1 MLKDA
6 FICHASEDKRLA
18 RSVWIR
24 LSQYGVTAW
33 LDEAEMSAGDILVQ
47 KIATAIHTSHWFIA
61 LLTPT
66 SVTKKWVRFELNQ
79 AMDREIREG
88 RTFIIPVVAD
98 DCEIPAYLR
107 NKLYIDI
114 RNRADYDK
122 GIAALIKTIRHDT
135 KLVPL
140 DFLISDLSDATHEE
154 LLALPRSQFAL
165 ENCLRSEKWIARTVR
180 TLAATA
186 NLLPK
191 QLITYCEEVP
201 HIIAYP
207 TVDASGDIY
216 YGLTKRIMRRYR
228 SKRRY
233 GNEMTVFLKS
243 LQLHSSSSYSQDIVS
258 HFLSYYRIPG

>member
-98 DCEIPAYLR
+98 DCEIPVRSPRTCVTSCISISATEP
-107 NKLYIDI
+107 I
-114 RNRADYDK
+114 
-122 GIAALIKTIRHDT
+122 TIRESR
-135 KLVPL
+135 L
-140 DFLISDLSDATHEE
+140 
-154 LLALPRSQFAL
+154 
-165 ENCLRSEKWIARTVR
+165 
-180 TLAATA
+180 
-186 NLLPK
+186 
-191 QLITYCEEVP
+191 
-201 HIIAYP
+201 
-207 TVDASGDIY
+207 
-216 YGLTKRIMRRYR
+216 
-228 SKRRY
+228 
-233 GNEMTVFLKS
+233 
-243 LQLHSSSSYSQDIVS
+243 
-258 HFLSYYRIPG
+258 